1 MCVLYIVY
9 GPVFRTL
16 RQIDARV
23 NILYGS
29 QGFFERKKVKKKMFL
44 TTLSRIYM
52 YNVQYLK
59 CYD

>member
-9 GPVFRTL
+9 GPVFRTF

-29 QGFFERKKVKKKMFL
+29 QGFFERKKFKKNVFDNVIKNIYVQCTIFKML
-44 TTLSRIYM
+44 
-52 YNVQYLK
+52 
-59 CYD
+59 